1 MSYSMKQIA
10 DITNVS
16 KQTVYRYIKKNHIEP
31 ETIGANNVQMFSSEV
46 LSKIQQEYSSS
57 TSSNKTTNSSSDTN
71 AQLEALQKQLDV
83 KDEQIAELHR
93 LLDQQQRLNLS
104 TANLLEQST
113 NKPQST
119 NSDPQEHSESSQG
132 HSSNS
137 EDSENLHPTKKRHWW
152 DRLTK

>member
-31 ETIGANNVQMFSSEV
+31 ETVGANNVQMFSSEV
-46 LSKIQQEYSSS
+46 LSEIQQEYSSS

-104 TANLLEQST
+104 TANLLEQS
-113 NKPQST
+113 
-119 NSDPQEHSESSQG
+119 ESSQG

-137 EDSENLHPTKKRHWW
+137 ENSENLHPTKKRHWW
-152 DRLTK
+152 DRFTK